1 MKKSSLQSL
10 VAYLDGQTVDNISE
24 IRDEIVAELA
34 KGAEK
39 AQANRETYAEYH
51 DKVMAVLAGVTDPVT
66 AQDISDETGI
76 ARGKIVYGLR
86 NYWANEV
93 VIDSTGKVNT
103 YRLA

>member
-39 AQANRETYAEYH
+39 AQANREAYAEYH
-51 DKVMAVLAGVTDPVT
+51 EKVMAVLAGVTDPVT

-93 VIDSTGKVNT
+93 VVDSTGKVNT

>member
-39 AQANRETYAEYH
+39 AQANREAYAEYH

-93 VIDSTGKVNT
+93 VVDSTGKVNT

>member
-39 AQANRETYAEYH
+39 AQANREAYAEYH
-51 DKVMAVLAGVTDPVT
+51 DKVMAVLAGMTDPVT

-93 VIDSTGKVNT
+93 VVDSTGKVNT